1 MLLLGMPVGAKLLAQ
16 VPAGSRPGL
25 AVLPLKAEGRQDLG
39 DVSDTLNMLVANA
52 FADSGAFRLVERSQ
66 VMAALPGLKLQES
79 APGYRTAMAELGRR
93 LSARFILVGSYLPER
108 DPLSHNVSVTLA
120 LRLVNAADG
129 TVAKSF
135 LENGEGPTLG
145 SVVASLN
152 RQLSAKAAGSSPAIV
167 PVPTAVPSP
176 AVVPAPVVVPAP
188 AIVPAPAAVPAPAV
202 VPAPVIVPAPPVA
215 ATPAMEPAPVPATA
229 PLPRKSA
236 TALLVLRE
244 GTTNGIYYRNG
255 GLSQFGAKLEDFA
268 FLPQNLAKLFPPEVK
283 INIRIGARETTDDA
297 TLNRNL
303 AKTLQPDTM
312 VVLTLDCNTR
322 SERSH
327 LVLTK
332 TLIQAA
338 LRIEFL
344 APGNLEVLASKT
356 VQTDYLE
363 GKGLREKLSG
373 ELKEQ
378 LAKRMA
384 AALPALPF

>member
-1 MLLLGMPVGAKLLAQ
+1 
-16 VPAGSRPGL
+16 
-25 AVLPLKAEGRQDLG
+25 
-39 DVSDTLNMLVANA
+39 
-52 FADSGAFRLVERSQ
+52 
-66 VMAALPGLKLQES
+66 
-79 APGYRTAMAELGRR
+79 MAELGRR

-152 RQLSAKAAGSSPAIV
+152 RQLSAKAAGSSPTIV
-167 PVPTAVPSP
+167 PVPVPVPVPVHVPVAASAPAVVPAPVAVPTP

-188 AIVPAPAAVPAPAV
+188 AV
-202 VPAPVIVPAPPVA
+202 VHAPPVV
-215 ATPAMEPAPVPATA
+215 ATPAAEPAPLPATP

-268 FLPQNLAKLFPPEVK
+268 FLPQALAKLFPPEEK
-283 INIRIGARETTDDA
+283 ITIRVSARETTDDA

-312 VVLTLDCNTR
+312 VVLTLDSRTR
-322 SERSH
+322 NERSH

-332 TLIQAA
+332 TLIQAV

-363 GKGLREKLSG
+363 GKGLREKLSA
-373 ELKEQ
+373 ELKDQ
-378 LAKRMA
+378 LLKRMTV
-384 AALPALPF
+384 ALPALPF